1 MMHCVHFCRK
11 WGGSMGAL
19 LFITKNNL
27 KKKKGDVAV
36 LFFLMAL
43 AAVLLYTSISVFSG
57 MNSVLDQAYE
67 KANTADYYFLAK
79 DKAKE
84 IKSILTSQKEV
95 ADYEATDCLYLLDG
109 KYRKEDQKEKN
120 QMAFIIGAAEDTRKF
135 CTLAGFSET
144 SIAYDEI
151 LLPYSLKD
159 AGGFLEGDDFYFT
172 IGGTEYHFWVR
183 GFVEDP
189 LFANSL
195 NISIYSVYLNENRVE
210 DLKKENQTAKT
221 AEYVTHK
228 VRLKKGESSMDF
240 DNRMSRLLT
249 EKLPELSNSYTLSLN
264 WEAMKSGDGM
274 MSWISMGIV
283 FVFSMLL
290 ILVALIVI
298 RFSIHNFMERNRK
311 NIGIL
316 QAAGYTAKQ
325 LNLTT
330 VLEMGIVCLFAVTAG
345 ILLGIAGSGLIGK
358 FEGMIMGLSW
368 NRSLDG
374 TGVILT
380 VSIIFITVLGTAWMC
395 GRSYGKVPVLAS
407 LRGGIHTH
415 NFKKNYFAFETS
427 RLPKNLILAAK
438 NLLCEKG
445 KSFSIF
451 CIVALLAFSSAI
463 GFGLY
468 ENFAMSTDVILK
480 MSGSETGNVCISG
493 EGLEKVGQQMEEW
506 KEVEKILYYGNGY
519 VRVESQEGEMEVIS
533 DTWKDPELVQN
544 EMVVRGRLP
553 KHENEIMLTTAVAKT
568 LKADVGDTIYV
579 TGKGE
584 RLSYIISGIDQKM
597 NNMGLKAMMSEKG
610 GIRLNGSNPVLALY
624 VYTKDGI
631 TYKNISEKVLKKFP
645 NVSTIDSET
654 QVEGIMAGVSSS
666 MVAICAI
673 FVLITIFVVTMV
685 EILLIRSKVIKEQ
698 RNLGLNKAIGFTT
711 GQLIGQTMMMNMP
724 VIFLGSVF
732 GALLSKVAMGPMVVL
747 CLSYCGI
754 EKCDFTVHPF
764 WVVLTIVGILAVA
777 VVASFISAVKIR
789 KIEPVKMLME
799 E

>member
-1 MMHCVHFCRK
+1 
-11 WGGSMGAL
+11 MGAL
-19 LFITKNNL
+19 LFITKSNL
-27 KKKKGDVAV
+27 KKKKGDIAV
-36 LFFLMAL
+36 LFFLIAL

-57 MNSVLDQAYE
+57 MNSVLDHAYE

-79 DKAKE
+79 DKVKE

-95 ADYEATDCLYLLDG
+95 SDYEATDCLFFSDG
-109 KYRKEDQKEKN
+109 KYRKKGQKEKN
-120 QMAFIIGAAEDTRKF
+120 QMSFIIGAAEDTRKL
-135 CTLAGFSET
+135 CTLAGYNGT

-159 AGGFLEGDDFYFT
+159 AGGFFEGDDFYFT
-172 IGGTEYHFWVR
+172 LGGTEYHFQVG

-189 LFANSL
+189 LFATSL
-195 NISIYSVYLNENRVE
+195 NISIYNVYLNENRIE
-210 DLKKENQTAKT
+210 DLKKNNKT
-221 AEYVTHK
+221 IESKECVSHK
-228 VRLKKGESSMDF
+228 VRLKKGESSTDF
-240 DNRMSRLLT
+240 ENRMSRLLT

-264 WEAMKSGDGM
+264 WEAMKGGDGM

-290 ILVALIVI
+290 IVVALIVI

-345 ILLGIAGSGLIGK
+345 VLLGIAGSGLIGK

-368 NRSLDG
+368 NRGLDG
-374 TGVILT
+374 NGMILT
-380 VSIIFITVLGTAWMC
+380 ALIIFVTVLGTAWMC
-395 GRSYGKVPVLAS
+395 GRSYRKMPVLAS

-427 RLPKNLILAAK
+427 RLPKNLILAGK

-445 KSFSIF
+445 KSISIF

-463 GFGLY
+463 GFGFY
-468 ENFAMSTDVILK
+468 ENFAMSTDLLLK
-480 MSGSETGNVCISG
+480 ISGSEAGNICISG
-493 EGLEKVGQQMEEW
+493 KGLEKVGQQMEEW
-506 KEVEKILYYGNGY
+506 KEVDKVLYYGCSNVRLESKNGDT
-519 VRVESQEGEMEVIS
+519 EVMS
-533 DTWKDPELVQN
+533 DIWKDTELVEN
-544 EMVVRGRLP
+544 EMVVKGRLP

-579 TGKGE
+579 TGKGK
-584 RLSYIISGIDQKM
+584 RLTYIISGIDQKM

-610 GIRLNGSNPVLALY
+610 GIRLNGSNQILSLY

-631 TYKNISEKVLKKFP
+631 TYKKISKKVLKEFP
-645 NVSTIDSET
+645 DVSTIDSEKQIEEAT
-654 QVEGIMAGVSSS
+654 AGVSSS
-666 MVAICAI
+666 MVAICVI

-685 EILLIRSKVIKEQ
+685 EILLIRSKIIKEQ
-698 RNLGLNKAIGFTT
+698 KNLGLSKALGFTT

-724 VIFLGSVF
+724 VIFLGAIF
-732 GALLSKVAMGPMVVL
+732 GALISRAAMGPMVVL
-747 CLSYCGI
+747 CLSFCGI
-754 EKCDFTVHPF
+754 EQCDFTVHPF
-764 WVVLTIVGILAVA
+764 WMVVTVVGILAVA
-777 VVASFISAVKIR
+777 VVTSFLSAVKIR
-789 KIEPVKMLME
+789 KIVPVKMLAE